1 MFDSLIHLN
10 FNNLQLKDDLL
21 FIDSAIENYQSLID
35 LATPSSEIVILDSLQ
50 NGIEQISKQ
59 LAQYHNLESIQIV
72 SHGQAG
78 SVQFGNSQL
87 NLDTLDFYDE
97 QIKNWG
103 NALSEKGDILFYGC
117 NVAIDQD
124 GKDLIQELS
133 DITGAD
139 IAASKDLTGNSA
151 LGGNWDLEI
160 QTGKIESARVFPPE
174 VTEVFE
180 GILHSDDALIDE
192 ADATHVAITNGS
204 WFDPNTWQNGKLPT
218 DGAQVLIPEGIR
230 VNYTQESNNR
240 LYTLRVDGTLNFSS
254 KSNTKMLVDTLFVA
268 SEGKLFIGNLNNPI
282 QANKTAQIIFTSDKA
297 IDTQWDTE
305 QLSRGLISQGKVQIY
320 GADKL
325 DFVALKK
332 DVLAGERELILN
344 LPTGT
349 NTPQGWQVG
358 DQLVLGGTS
367 YNNKGSDRDNSRF
380 QDEVLTITAID
391 GNKISFTNNDIAAG
405 DNQLLRF
412 DHKRPDGYKNRL
424 NLYVANTTR
433 NVSFETENGDSVPV
447 NHRGHVMFMHNP
459 NVVVQNAGFYNLGRT
474 DKNKLIDDPSQNVDG
489 TKGSGTNPRG
499 RYSLHFHRT
508 GADDWNGSA
517 AIAKGNAVVGSPGWG
532 IAHHDSHVNIEYNV
546 VFDVVGTGIA
556 AEAGNEIGTWRNNI
570 TIKTTGDDSYRPDLE
585 PSSKRVNR
593 FDFGFNGE
601 GYWVQGAGQ
610 IDIVDNIAIS
620 AESAGIVHYGGG
632 DGGQQVR
639 DAQTIAVKNLPSQY
653 QSLAKGTGDESVID
667 VSAVP
672 LRKLSGFESYNSR
685 MGMNF
690 WATLKNLDNQLE
702 IDGATASSKPP
713 AHNFHSQV
721 KDFKVWNNRSA
732 GVSFIYASQV
742 DLKNGLIVGNRLN
755 PKGKGIVGNSG
766 SMNNNFA
773 NLYIDGFEY
782 GLQIPFDQDQS
793 RNNSSITNVTFAH
806 NIQNFNT
813 RKFNDGTPTGYSSYF
828 EIVNSKFNIVEN
840 NTSPTAKFTHKTLG
854 GFAVQFDASDSFDT
868 DSSEKNLDGKGIVS
882 YGWDFDNDG
891 RIDKF
896 GRQVGHYFN
905 SAGDKNITLT
915 VWDNQGATQ
924 TLTQTINLVSQAYE
938 NLIVDGNFN
947 SSNDTKDFSSAA
959 ANQGWSLAD
968 NWTRNSQIGNG
979 GAATVS
985 KNMVKGIG
993 QSVFDEGMRRGN
1005 QTLTMNIKNTEG
1017 NNNLNQLTV
1026 TVWGVN
1032 GEFRNSAWDIQ
1043 GPQQVGTLPMK
1054 RKQLLQKTVGGDS
1067 FDWKNFSWDLNFGN
1081 GYEFIVFQANSKG
1094 IDPNKGDILAIDNI
1108 SIK

>member
-1 MFDSLIHLN
+1 MFDSSIHLN

-35 LATPSSEIVILDSLQ
+35 LAAPSSEIVILDSSQ

-97 QIKNWG
+97 QIENWG
-103 NALSEKGDILFYGC
+103 NALSEEGDILFYGC

-447 NHRGHVMFMHNP
+447 NHRGHVMLMHNP

-474 DKNKLIDDPSQNVDG
+474 DKNKLIDDPVINVDG
-489 TKGSGTNPRG
+489 KIGKGTNPRG
-499 RYSLHFHRT
+499 RYALHFHRT
-508 GADDWNGSA
+508 GADDWNGTA
-517 AIAKGNAVVGSPGWG
+517 AVAKGNAVVGSPGWG
-532 IAHHDSHVNIEYNV
+532 IAHHDSYANVEDNV
-546 VFDVVGTGIA
+546 VFDVVGSGIA

-570 TIKTTGDDSYRPDLE
+570 TIKTTGDDVRNSPDLG
-585 PSSKRVNR
+585 PTSKRVNR

-610 IDIVDNIAIS
+610 INIIDNIAIS
-620 AESAGIVHYGGG
+620 ASEAGFVHYGGG
-632 DGGQQVR
+632 DGGQTVR
-639 DAQTIAVKNLPSQY
+639 DVQTISVKNLLSKY
-653 QSLAKGTGDESVID
+653 QNIARGTDDESVID

-672 LRKLSGFESYNSR
+672 IRQLSGFESYNSKK
-685 MGMNF
+685 GISF
-690 WATLKNLDNQLE
+690 WATIKNVDNQLE
-702 IDGATASSKPP
+702 IEGTRDVKT
-713 AHNFHSQV
+713 AHNFHSQA
-721 KDFKVWNNRSA
+721 DNFQIWGTRSEGIHFA
-732 GVSFIYASQV
+732 YASQV
-742 DLKNGLIVGNRLN
+742 DLKNGLIIGDRSN
-755 PKGKGIVGNSG
+755 PQGKGIAGFSA
-766 SMNNNFA
+766 SMNNSFE
-773 NLYIDGFEY
+773 NLRIDGFEY
-782 GLQIPFDQDQS
+782 GLKVPLDNDKQW
-793 RNNSSITNVTFAH
+793 NSSLIKNVTFT
-806 NIQNFNT
+806 NNLQNLGM
-813 RKFNDGTPTGYSSYF
+813 RSFNDGKLTGYSSYF
-828 EIVNSKFNIVEN
+828 KIIDSTFDITGN
-840 NTSPTAKFTHKTLG
+840 NQLPTPEFTTQAIG
-854 GFAVQFDASDSFDT
+854 GLAIKFDASTSFDF
-868 DSSEKNLDGKGIVS
+868 DSTEAKLVENGIVS
-882 YGWDFDNDG
+882 YGWDFNNDG
-891 RIDKF
+891 NIDKF
-896 GRQVGHYFN
+896 GRQVNYYFN
-905 SAGDKNITLT
+905 STGSHDVALT
-915 VWDNQGATQ
+915 VWDNQGATK
-924 TLTQTINLVSQAYE
+924 TLTKTINVTEKTYD
-938 NLIVDGNFN
+938 NLIVDGNFE
-947 SSNDTKDFSSAA
+947 SSFTSKNFSSSGADL
-959 ANQGWSLAD
+959 GWITAHWS
-968 NWTRNSQIGNG
+968 RNSGLGNG
-979 GAATVS
+979 GAAVIS
-985 KNMVKGIG
+985 SFGGNGIG
-993 QSVFDEGMRRGN
+993 QSIFDDWTRRGN
-1005 QTLTMNIKNTEG
+1005 QTLSMDIKNTEG
-1017 NNNLNQLTV
+1017 NKVANQITV

-1032 GEFRNSAWDIQ
+1032 GEFQNPKWTAE
-1043 GPQQVGTLPMK
+1043 GPNQVGAIPIKKTK
-1054 RKQLLQKTVGGDS
+1054 LLEKSVGATS
-1067 FDWKNFSWDLNFGN
+1067 FDWTNYTWNTNFGN
-1081 GYEFIVFQANSKG
+1081 GYQFIVFQVNSTG
-1094 IDPNKGDILAIDNI
+1094 VAPGNDIVAIDNI
-1108 SIK
+1108 KIS